1 MKKHKTLEYYVTH
14 YIKREISKHMNL
26 DFAFYFKEFL
36 TNDDYR
42 MLDIGCAIDNF
53 LANDPQH
60 IIGVDVSKNLLK
72 IAKTRE
78 FNVVCV
84 DVEDGLCFK
93 NESFD
98 AVHASYIIEHLDNSI
113 FFLKKCYRILE
124 SNGLLVVITEDFSKV
139 YKIFYDDP
147 THKHPL
153 TKVSLKKC
161 AEEVGFKKFF
171 VNRQFVPTGMNLLIQ
186 KGLISL
192 EKALA
197 IAKILYKLGIYKH
210 RKGTLA
216 LVARK

>member
-1 MKKHKTLEYYVTH
+1 MTT
-14 YIKREISKHMNL
+14 
-26 DFAFYFKEFL
+26 FWQ
-36 TNDDYR
+36 T
-42 MLDIGCAIDNF
+42 
-53 LANDPQH
+53 DPQH

-147 THKHPL
+147 THKHPP

-161 AEEVGFKKFF
+161 AEEAGFKKFF